1 MKQYLDL
8 LEDILENGV
17 ERGDRTGTGTLGVFG
32 RQMRFDLSERFPL
45 LTTKK
50 LHLRSIIV
58 ELLWF
63 LRGDTNVRWLQDR
76 KVKIWDEWAD
86 ENGDLG
92 PVYGK
97 QWRSWAAPDGR
108 VIDQIQWVLDEIRS
122 NPNSRRMVVSAWNPA
137 DVPDM
142 ALPPCHCL
150 FQFNVMDGRLNCQ
163 LYQRSADIFLGVPF
177 NIASYALLTMMMAR
191 ATGLKPAWRW
201 VDRERDMEQL
211 ALVGVGH
218 ELRYNLRRMMGEL
231 ARVSTGALRSDIEI
245 VPVVHPQL
253 DALLTRPNEADRMG
267 LTNIRA
273 HYNELSAHK
282 LSLKAA
288 LKEQTD
294 IELPAN
300 IAADAVIESLATLYL
315 WEEHKGRAPENAHST
330 RSWAVRDWMKANKF
344 HADSLPGL
352 HLRDQ
357 VVECLR
363 RNGMTLTPKPL
374 TYTASEYFAKQY
386 DRKADPNAP
395 FWKRKKKPVPVPVV
409 DAASETPAED
419 TAIADEPIVEEEVV
433 VAAEPDVVVEETF
446 AEEVSMSDP
455 EVTTESVPVEE
466 LLEAQDV
473 APEPELASEPSIE
486 PESQALDEMAADT
499 PEPVN
504 GSAALE
510 PEMAPETLTDPIDGE
525 TDALSAEDVDPVDV
539 PSDPND
545 QPKPVNP
552 GAVS

>member
-1 MKQYLDL
+1 MSDATFETFLVSGLLVLIAAVAYL
-8 LEDILENGV
+8 
-17 ERGDRTGTGTLGVFG
+17 
-32 RQMRFDLSERFPL
+32 
-45 LTTKK
+45 
-50 LHLRSIIV
+50 
-58 ELLWF
+58 
-63 LRGDTNVRWLQDR
+63 
-76 KVKIWDEWAD
+76 
-86 ENGDLG
+86 
-92 PVYGK
+92 
-97 QWRSWAAPDGR
+97 
-108 VIDQIQWVLDEIRS
+108 
-122 NPNSRRMVVSAWNPA
+122 AW
-137 DVPDM
+137 
-142 ALPPCHCL
+142 
-150 FQFNVMDGRLNCQ
+150 
-163 LYQRSADIFLGVPF
+163 S
-177 NIASYALLTMMMAR
+177 
-191 ATGLKPAWRW
+191 AWRW

-218 ELRYNLRRMMGEL
+218 ELRYNLQRMMGEL

-294 IELPAN
+294 VELPAN

-330 RSWAVRDWMKANKF
+330 RSWAVRDWMKTNKF

-357 VVECLR
+357 VVERLR

-395 FWKRKKKPVPVPVV
+395 FWKRKKKVVPVPVV
-409 DAASETPAED
+409 EAEGETL
-419 TAIADEPIVEEEVV
+419 DEAPMVEEEV
-433 VAAEPDVVVEETF
+433 ASAPEPEMI
-446 AEEVSMSDP
+446 AEEGVAVSEAELVSDQVSDADAP
-455 EVTTESVPVEE
+455 HESVSVEE
-466 LLEAQDV
+466 LLSEPEIEAELVSETDAAV
-473 APEPELASEPSIE
+473 ESEPETDEESELAAAPADPEPESDAVS
-486 PESQALDEMAADT
+486 
-499 PEPVN
+499 
-504 GSAALE
+504 
-510 PEMAPETLTDPIDGE
+510 EMAPAPSEPVDLPEDPETMEATEPLANPMENELE
-525 TDALSAEDVDPVDV
+525 TEVESIEDVEPVEVSPD
-539 PSDPND
+539 SSED
-545 QPKPVNP
+545 PKPINP